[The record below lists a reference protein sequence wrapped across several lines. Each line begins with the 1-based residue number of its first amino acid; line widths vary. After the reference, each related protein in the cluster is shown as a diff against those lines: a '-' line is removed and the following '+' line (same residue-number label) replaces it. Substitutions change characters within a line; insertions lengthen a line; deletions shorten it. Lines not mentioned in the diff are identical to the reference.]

1 MNKNLTELEKKF
13 LEVFVQD
20 AQELDDDLYEDI
32 TKYLIEYACDEMKM
46 TKSQIKGVI
55 GSLVNKEILRMDEV
69 NGDNALI
76 YDAKEVTL

>member
-1 MNKNLTELEKKF
+1 MNKNLTELEKRF

-20 AQELDDDLYEDI
+20 AQEVDDELYEDI
-32 TKYLIEYACDEMKM
+32 TKYLIEYACDEMHM

-76 YDAKEVTL
+76 YDAKEVAL